1 MPWYVVYTKPNSE
14 KKVASTLEKRGIK
27 VYCPIYE
34 KIKQWSDRKKKISAP
49 LFRSYVFIFLDNY
62 EDEKL
67 QVLLVP
73 GVVRFLFW
81 LGKPAIV
88 REAEIQAIQD
98 FLNKYK
104 GSNITVAF
112 IEGAVLEIKEGPLT
126 GQSGTLI
133 SIRGNKAILMLKS
146 LKLNLTAEVPVN
158 SISAITTSEHQ

>member
-14 KKVASTLEKRGIK
+14 KKVASNLEKRGIK
-27 VYCPIYE
+27 VYCPVYE
-34 KIKQWSDRKKKISAP
+34 KIRQWSDRKKKIIAP
-49 LFRSYVFIFLDNY
+49 LFRSYIFIFLNNY

-67 QVLLVP
+67 PVLLVA

-88 REAEIQAIQD
+88 REVEIQAIQD

-104 GSNITVAF
+104 GSNITVDF
-112 IEGAVLEIKEGPLT
+112 TEGAVLAIKEGPLT

-146 LKLNLTAEVPVN
+146 LKLNLTAEVPVS
-158 SISAITTSEHQ
+158 SISATN